1 VFVFFVACPQSIKK
15 VHSLQACLPA
25 DDKTSSAFCRRAC
38 PLAIEVRNACRQAGG
53 ATQKVCIALLD
64 VSHSQLRKLLGT
76 PTTAKN
82 LCLKVIGD

>member
-53 ATQKVCIALLD
+53 VTQKFALLSLML
-64 VSHSQLRKLLGT
+64 VTLNFANFWEHQQRRKI
-76 PTTAKN
+76 
-82 LCLKVIGD
+82 CV